1 MSSMEND
8 SLAVRRQ
15 LLPEQHVALLSGAP
29 SVREACGELCMSWFG
44 PGTVACTLIERGEY
58 KGVLRRPG
66 GTLWQRGAD
75 SVAHSICSKLTE
87 MPTANSTLEAR
98 VSNIDYLGRGRYLRI
113 AYMLDSP
120 DLMAENQELR
130 NYLDAENQSKNN
142 WQPFTPMIYVARIKT
157 QDATEDVLDA
167 VWQIGQ
173 PLLTL
178 LPPAPV
184 LIDPS

>member
-1 MSSMEND
+1 
-8 SLAVRRQ
+8 
-15 LLPEQHVALLSGAP
+15 
-29 SVREACGELCMSWFG
+29 
-44 PGTVACTLIERGEY
+44 
-58 KGVLRRPG
+58 
-66 GTLWQRGAD
+66 
-75 SVAHSICSKLTE
+75 